1 LLSARRKRAMNEQSN
16 GPALIKADDVPNA
29 TLDGRR
35 QVPPGAGR
43 PSLSKHGRS
52 FWWAGQLM
60 SKEMLNNAADVYAFC
75 RAVDNLADLS
85 RDPLRLAAMKL
96 ALAGDPG
103 KVRGDTREAV
113 VRLLQLSKS
122 LDFNLAAAEMLI
134 DSVSADIE
142 FVQPHDE
149 AALLNYAFGVAGT
162 VGVMMVAVL
171 DIAPDKREA
180 ALPFAIDLGVAMQL
194 TNIARDLL
202 EDAKMMRVYLP
213 ETWVGG
219 TPTRQLAWR
228 ISADDALARKIAFG
242 ALPRL
247 LALADHYYQ
256 SAAAGMV
263 YIPWRARW
271 AIFTASRV
279 YRQIGE
285 KALQRGETD
294 YWLSRTVVS
303 KGEKVWCTCLATFA
317 LIASFFQSRTP
328 KHDAAMHAPFAK
340 RLRQLSGMRR
350 DGE

>member
-1 LLSARRKRAMNEQSN
+1 VNKQPSEP
-16 GPALIKADDVPNA
+16 PAPAKADDATNA
-29 TLDGRR
+29 ALAGRR
-35 QVPPGAGR
+35 LAPSGAGR
-43 PSLSKHGRS
+43 ESLSKHGRS

-85 RDPLRLAAMKL
+85 RDPQRLAAMKL

-103 KVRGDTREAV
+103 KVRGDTRDAV

-122 LDFNLAAAEMLI
+122 LDFNLDAAELLI

-142 FVQPHDE
+142 FEQPHDE

-162 VGVMMVAVL
+162 VGVMMVAVI
-171 DIAPDKREA
+171 DIAPGKREA

-247 LALADHYYQ
+247 LTLADRYYQ
-256 SAAAGMV
+256 SAAAGMI

-271 AIFTASRV
+271 AIFTASHV

-303 KGEKVWCTCLATFA
+303 KREKAWCTCKATFA
-317 LIASFFQSRTP
+317 LIASFFQSRAP
-328 KHDAAMHAPFAK
+328 EHRSVMHVPFAK
-340 RLRQLSGMRR
+340 RLQRLSGARR
-350 DGE
+350 DGA